1 MNVQKLTCGFWSQR
15 WAPRGGMT
23 PGGRC
28 FNEEKCVTSPKETRC
43 PQCRKQTS
51 WEGNPSRP
59 FCSERCKLIDLGAWV
74 SEDYRI
80 AGEKKVG
87 DDEEPD

>member
-1 MNVQKLTCGFWSQR
+1 MRILVTAAGPQR
-15 WAPRGGMT
+15 WNDVWGSL
-23 PGGRC
+23 
-28 FNEEKCVTSPKETRC
+28 FYEEKCVTLPKETRC
-43 PQCRKQTS
+43 PQCLKQTR

-87 DDEEPD
+87 DDEEPDQ